1 MRVLV
6 VGRDRELQLL
16 RARVLTLSGMHV
28 IAPGTTE
35 EAAAAIWTRELDAMV
50 LCYSLPNR
58 DAIFLAELFRQ
69 FRPRGCLVAITAHKV
84 PDRRIDTDVQIAAT
98 AGPDAIIAAI
108 KRKCVVHVA

>member
-1 MRVLV
+1 MRACLS
-6 VGRDRELQLL
+6 RCRSKS
-16 RARVLTLSGMHV
+16 RVR
-28 IAPGTTE
+28 P
-35 EAAAAIWTRELDAMV
+35 AAVWTRALDAMV

-58 DAIFLAELFRQ
+58 DAIFLVELFRQ

-84 PDRRIDTDVQIAAT
+84 PDRRIDADVQIAAT